1 MSKFLT
7 LISMIQLTFL
17 GTGTSQGVPVIG
29 SNHPVCLSS
38 NPKDKRLRSS
48 VLIKWD
54 DRNYIIDCGP
64 DFRQQLINNPIDK
77 LDGILFTHSHADHT
91 AGLDDIRPF
100 FFRQGLIDIFLTEDV
115 YKNLNMRFNYILND
129 KNKYPGSPSVNINL
143 IKDGEKFKLNE
154 NFVMP
159 IKASHNTLMVT
170 GYRFKDLAYMTDVK
184 MIDSKSK
191 KDLKNLNTLI
201 LSCLRIKA
209 HPSHLNLEEALELI
223 NELKPKKTYLM
234 HISHLLG
241 FHDEVSLKLPNNVFL
256 AYDNLSISS

>member
-1 MSKFLT
+1 
-7 LISMIQLTFL
+7 MIQLTFL

-54 DRNYIIDCGP
+54 NRNYIIDCGP
-64 DFRQQLINNPIDK
+64 DFRQQLINNPINK

-129 KNKYPGSPSVNINL
+129 KNKYPGAPSVNLNI
-143 IKDGEKFKLNE
+143 IKEGEEFKLNE
-154 NFVMP
+154 NLSWDKIFTP
-159 IKASHNTLMVT
+159 
-170 GYRFKDLAYMTDVK
+170 
-184 MIDSKSK
+184 
-191 KDLKNLNTLI
+191 I
-201 LSCLRIKA
+201 LSCLG
-209 HPSHLNLEEALELI
+209 
-223 NELKPKKTYLM
+223 KK
-234 HISHLLG
+234 
-241 FHDEVSLKLPNNVFL
+241 
-256 AYDNLSISS
+256 

>member
-1 MSKFLT
+1 
-7 LISMIQLTFL
+7 MIQLTFL

-54 DRNYIIDCGP
+54 NRNYIIDCGP
-64 DFRQQLINNPIDK
+64 DFRQQLINNPINK

-129 KNKYPGSPSVNINL
+129 KNKYPGAPSVNLNI
-143 IKDGEKFKLNE
+143 IKEGEEFKLNE
-154 NFVMP
+154 NFIMP
-159 IKASHNTLMVT
+159 IKASHNNLTVT
-170 GYRFKDLAYMTDVK
+170 GFRFKDLAYMTDVK

-191 KDLKNLNTLI
+191 KNLRSLNTLI
-201 LSCLRIKA
+201 LSCLRIEA

-223 NELKPKKTYLM
+223 DELKPKKTYLM

-241 FHDEVSLKLPNNVFL
+241 FHDEVSLKLPKNVFL
-256 AYDNLSISS
+256 AYDNLTISS